1 MQTIDKHSEEETIS
15 REGHGPWRTV
25 VLPSL
30 FLMVAMFNLTLIVA
44 GLKEL
49 IVDDL
54 GGTTRDASL
63 FFSIE
68 MAAYILF
75 APLCGLL
82 SDRWGKRR
90 PLIFV
95 GFLASGVL
103 YLSYLY
109 VETVS
114 ALLAIRFLQGAF
126 SVMGWSTLMAMVLD
140 QPDEKRRGRFMGI
153 MGACLIFG
161 ISMGAPIGGVIS
173 REMGIR
179 APLQVAGWLFMILAV
194 GSLFLPA
201 SSSLR
206 KQVGMGDIF
215 KTLIESPR
223 LLFPFAFQFV
233 DRYTVGF
240 FVILFPQ
247 YLASLGVE
255 DPASRGK
262 YLAFFLLPFAFLQYF
277 TGRLS
282 ERVGPYLPLLL
293 GSLVYGIVL
302 CFVGYSNLFALWWVM
317 ALLGVLASVMF
328 PPAILLTAQ
337 LSDSETRG
345 SAMGGFN
352 LAGSLGFAVGPLVGV
367 WVLERGGF
375 GMAFVVSGGLEILV
389 ALVAGVMLLRW
400 RVADNASLR

>member
-1 MQTIDKHSEEETIS
+1 MEEERQTRIDAPEVS
-15 REGHGPWRTV
+15 GPWRTV

-49 IVDDL
+49 IIDDL
-54 GGTTRDASL
+54 GGTTRDTSL

-82 SDRWGKRR
+82 SDRWGLRR
-90 PLIFV
+90 PFVFV
-95 GFLASGVL
+95 GFLASGLL
-103 YLSYLY
+103 YLSYL
-109 VETVS
+109 TVQTVPT
-114 ALLAIRFLQGAF
+114 LLGIRFLQGAF
-126 SVMGWSTLMAMVLD
+126 SVMGWSILMAMVLD
-140 QPDEKRRGRFMGI
+140 QPNEKKRGRYMGI

-161 ISMGAPIGGVIS
+161 ISMGAPFGGVIS

-179 APLQVAGWLFMILAV
+179 APLQVAGWLFILLAA
-194 GSLFLPA
+194 GTFLLPKTT
-201 SSSLR
+201 SVR
-206 KQVGMGDIF
+206 RQEGMGDVLR
-215 KTLIESPR
+215 TLSRHPR
-223 LLFPFAFQFV
+223 LLFPYAFQFA

-247 YLASLGVE
+247 YLATLGVE
-255 DPASRGK
+255 DPAVRGQ
-262 YLAFFLLPFAFLQYF
+262 YLAIFLLPFAFLQYF

-282 ERVGPYLPLLL
+282 ERIGPYRPLIW
-293 GSLVYGIVL
+293 GSLVYGVVL
-302 CFVGYSNLFALWWVM
+302 CFVGVSDLFALWWVM
-317 ALLGVLASVMF
+317 AMLGVLASVMF

-337 LSDSETRG
+337 LSDPETRG

-367 WVLERGGF
+367 WVLERSGF
-375 GMAFVVSGGLEILV
+375 GAAFVVSGTLEIALAITAGLWVLRARAKGGLE
-389 ALVAGVMLLRW
+389 G
-400 RVADNASLR
+400 

>member
-1 MQTIDKHSEEETIS
+1 MEIS
-15 REGHGPWRTV
+15 HKALSDSNPDDQMSSPWRTV

-54 GGTTRDASL
+54 GGTTADTSL
-63 FFSIE
+63 FFSLE
-68 MAAYILF
+68 MASYIIF
-75 APLCGLL
+75 APLWGLV

-90 PLIFV
+90 PLIFI
-95 GFLASGVL
+95 GFFASGLL

-109 VETVS
+109 VQSV
-114 ALLAIRFLQGAF
+114 AMLLTIRFVQGAF

-140 QPDEKRRGRFMGI
+140 QPDDRRRGRYMGI
-153 MGACLIFG
+153 MGAGLIFG
-161 ISMGAPIGGVIS
+161 ISMGAPFGGLIS

-179 APLQVAGWLFMILAV
+179 APLQVAGWLFLALAV
-194 GSLFLPA
+194 GSLLLPHGA
-201 SSSLR
+201 SMR
-206 KQVGMGDIF
+206 RQVGLKSIL
-215 KTLIESPR
+215 KTLADSPR
-223 LLFPFAFQFV
+223 LLFPFAFQFA

-247 YLASLGVE
+247 YLASLGVD
-255 DPASRGK
+255 DPATRGQ

-282 ERVGPYLPLLL
+282 EKVGPYKPLLI
-293 GSLVYGIVL
+293 GSFVYGLVL
-302 CFVGYSNLFALWWVM
+302 CWVGYSDLYELWWVM
-317 ALLGVLASVMF
+317 AALGVLASIMF

-337 LSDSETRG
+337 LSEPETRG

-352 LAGSLGFAVGPLVGV
+352 LAGSLGFAIGPLVGV
-367 WVLERGGF
+367 WVFERAGF
-375 GMAFVVSGGLEILV
+375 GVAFVVSGALEILLV
-389 ALVAGVMLLRW
+389 LVAGAFLLRW
-400 RVADNASLR
+400 TSQDGA

>member
-1 MQTIDKHSEEETIS
+1 MEEERQTRLDETPDAI
-15 REGHGPWRTV
+15 GPWRTV

-54 GGTTRDASL
+54 GGTPRDTSL

-82 SDRWGKRR
+82 SDRWGRRR
-90 PLIFV
+90 PFIFV
-95 GFLASGVL
+95 GFLASGLL
-103 YLSYLY
+103 YLSYL
-109 VETVS
+109 TVQS
-114 ALLAIRFLQGAF
+114 VPTLLAVRFVQGAF
-126 SVMGWSTLMAMVLD
+126 SVMGWSILMAMVLD
-140 QPDEKRRGRFMGI
+140 QPNEKKRGRYMGI

-161 ISMGAPIGGVIS
+161 ISLGAPFGGVIS

-179 APLQVAGWLFMILAV
+179 APLEVAGWLFIILAAAT
-194 GSLFLPA
+194 LFLPKTT
-201 SSSLR
+201 SVRRQEGIGDVLR
-206 KQVGMGDIF
+206 
-215 KTLIESPR
+215 TLGRHPR
-223 LLFPFAFQFV
+223 LLFPYAFQFA

-247 YLASLGVE
+247 YLATLGVE
-255 DPASRGK
+255 DPAERGK

-282 ERVGPYLPLLL
+282 ERIGPYKPLLW
-293 GSLVYGIVL
+293 GSLAYGAVL
-302 CFVGYSNLFALWWVM
+302 CFVGVSDLFALWWVM
-317 ALLGVLASVMF
+317 AALGILASVMF

-337 LSDSETRG
+337 LSDPDTRG

-367 WVLERGGF
+367 WVLERSGF
-375 GMAFVVSGGLEILV
+375 GAAFVVSGGLEILLAV
-389 ALVAGVMLLRW
+389 TAGLWVYRR
-400 RVADNASLR
+400 RVQGDLQE

>member
-1 MQTIDKHSEEETIS
+1 MEIS
-15 REGHGPWRTV
+15 HKALSDSNPDDQMSSPWRTV

-54 GGTTRDASL
+54 GGTTADTSL
-63 FFSIE
+63 FFSLE
-68 MAAYILF
+68 MASYIIF
-75 APLCGLL
+75 APLWGLV

-90 PLIFV
+90 PLIFI
-95 GFLASGVL
+95 GFFASGLL

-109 VETVS
+109 VQSV
-114 ALLAIRFLQGAF
+114 AMLLTIRFVQGAF

-140 QPDEKRRGRFMGI
+140 QPDDRRRGRYMGI
-153 MGACLIFG
+153 MGAGLIFG
-161 ISMGAPIGGVIS
+161 ISMGAPFGGLIS

-179 APLQVAGWLFMILAV
+179 APLQVAGWLFLALAV
-194 GSLFLPA
+194 GSLLLPHGA
-201 SSSLR
+201 SMR
-206 KQVGMGDIF
+206 RQVGLKSIL
-215 KTLIESPR
+215 KTLADSPR
-223 LLFPFAFQFV
+223 LLFPFAFQFA

-247 YLASLGVE
+247 YLASLGVD
-255 DPASRGK
+255 DPATRGQ

-282 ERVGPYLPLLL
+282 EKVGPYKPLLI
-293 GSLVYGIVL
+293 GSFVYGLVL
-302 CFVGYSNLFALWWVM
+302 CWVGYSDLYELWWVM
-317 ALLGVLASVMF
+317 AALGVLASIMF

-337 LSDSETRG
+337 LSEPETRG

-352 LAGSLGFAVGPLVGV
+352 LAGSLGFVIGPLVGV
-367 WVLERGGF
+367 WVFERAGF
-375 GMAFVVSGGLEILV
+375 GVAFVVSGALEILLV
-389 ALVAGVMLLRW
+389 LVAGAFLLRW
-400 RVADNASLR
+400 TSQDGA